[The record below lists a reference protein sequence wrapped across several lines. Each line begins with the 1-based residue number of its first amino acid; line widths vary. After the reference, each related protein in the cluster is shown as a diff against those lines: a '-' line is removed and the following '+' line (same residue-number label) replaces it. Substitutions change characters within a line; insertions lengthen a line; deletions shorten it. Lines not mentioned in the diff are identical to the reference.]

1 VKAFA
6 QQPGS
11 DGVTGYAQTIFA
23 EESGSVATTVNSG
36 FQWSFG
42 NGDETPQ
49 ANGVIAMFT
58 GTLTTLGLETEGG
71 SATIEVYL
79 NGVATGVTTS
89 NGTSDV
95 SLSVNKGDIVNFRT
109 TAGTGTTSG
118 RITALIERGAP
129 VTGVVINPGG
139 TTGQVATLQADG
151 SYSPEDASGGVD
163 ADGVVAIAEGLDIIA
178 ADAAKAAA
186 GNGGAT
192 TSFIPNQ
199 LWTGANPNASIVSL
213 DNGNSIFLNDTF
225 VTGLNLGETY
235 EWNASQG
242 DKIVSTFGHSGV
254 SSLVGGNERPVELAT
269 AANAGRQFFWFAFRS
284 TPHRHFVQTL
294 ALSSRVRVYGP
305 NPNVNAD
312 GTSPDTPIQD
322 VTLNAFSVLEF
333 TTPTNGEYYI
343 LASQPVVVLTSNSN
357 GGQDQRVLAPLGNRL
372 IGGVAGAGSGD
383 ARISALYANTSI
395 TVYTSQGVVATGT
408 VSPGSPL
415 SLHGQ
420 SGSPINL
427 TKVTNY
433 GDGHAVIVIA
443 NAPIAGFAGADAAGT
458 NATTFQLLGAQAQ
471 RGGLG
476 YSIRDA
482 GNANVALSF
491 ASQYEGTV
499 NIFQNDGTLLAT
511 RNLIRRGTL
520 PSPATTPAQQLH
532 PADAAYRSNDAD
544 FTTALNRGAYWEA
557 NVPVRCVAQFDE
569 SNGSVAQQ
577 DETDV
582 GGITPEDI
590 RAEFRLDANGLRR
603 RRDID
608 GTGAET
614 WVEA

>member
-1 VKAFA
+1 MKAFA
-6 QQPGS
+6 QQ
-11 DGVTGYAQTIFA
+11 
-23 EESGSVATTVNSG
+23 SGTDNDT
-36 FQWSFG
+36 
-42 NGDETPQ
+42 
-49 ANGVIAMFT
+49 VIA
-58 GTLTTLGLETEGG
+58 L
-71 SATIEVYL
+71 
-79 NGVATGVTTS
+79 
-89 NGTSDV
+89 
-95 SLSVNKGDIVNFRT
+95 
-109 TAGTGTTSG
+109 
-118 RITALIERGAP
+118 
-129 VTGVVINPGG
+129 
-139 TTGQVATLQADG
+139 
-151 SYSPEDASGGVD
+151 
-163 ADGVVAIAEGLDIIA
+163 AEGLDIIA
-178 ADAAKAAA
+178 ADAARAEA

-213 DNGNSIFLNDTF
+213 ENGNSVFLNDTF
-225 VTGLNLGETY
+225 VAGLNLGQTY
-235 EWNASQG
+235 EWSASQG

-254 SSLVGGNERPVELAT
+254 SSVTGNSERPVELAT
-269 AANAGRQFFWFAFRS
+269 AANAGRQFFWFAFRG

-294 ALSSRVRVYGP
+294 ALPARVRIYGP

-322 VTLNAFSVLEF
+322 VDLNAFSVLEF
-333 TTPTNGEYYI
+333 TTPTNGEYYL
-343 LASQPVVVLTSNSN
+343 LASQPVVVVTTNQN

-383 ARISALYANTSI
+383 ARISALYANTAI

-415 SLHGQ
+415 SLHGND
-420 SGSPINL
+420 GSSINL
-427 TKVTNY
+427 LKVTNY
-433 GDGHAVIVIA
+433 GDGHSVIVIA

-476 YSIRDA
+476 YGIFDQ
-482 GNANVALSF
+482 GNARVALSF

-499 NIFQNDGTLLAT
+499 SIFQNDGTLLAT

-520 PSPATTPAQQLH
+520 NSPATTAAEQLH
-532 PADAAYRSNDAD
+532 PADAAYRSNDGD
-544 FTTALNRGAYWEA
+544 FTTAINRGGYWEA

-569 SNGSVAQQ
+569 GNGSVAQQ

-582 GGITPEDI
+582 TGITPEDI

-603 RRDID
+603 RREID
-608 GTGAET
+608 GAGVET
-614 WVEA
+614 WVVA